1 MHRIAHRLLLF
12 PIVSLSIVLAGC
24 GSSGPVS
31 VPLPEKARFA
41 VAVAEIAQE
50 TNSFS
55 PVPTTLR
62 DFEAPGLLY
71 GRDVIERGAG
81 KNTAVGGFLKAIADH
96 GGGEISVV
104 PILRAR
110 AMSGGPVEREVYERF
125 KSELLEGLKAAGRLD
140 GIYLSLHG
148 AMGVDGLRD
157 PEGDLLAAIRG
168 IPGPSIPIGISHDLH
183 ANLTAARAQLATFIV
198 GYKTNPH
205 RDFFRTGYDSGRILA
220 GTVRGKLHPVMAVRK
235 MRLLKGGGMN
245 IDFLAP
251 MNKVFRFM
259 ARAGKA
265 KGVLSVSLFPVHIW
279 IDDEELG
286 WTTVAVTDGDPAL
299 AERTA
304 DSIADAAWAI
314 RAVAHPKSYT
324 AEAAVAEAKK
334 RWLAR
339 KTGAIVMCDVADAV
353 GAGAP
358 GENTW
363 ILKALLEGAPEL
375 ISYVPIRDAEVV
387 QALWGTPMGET
398 VTVTVGGKL
407 EKRYNLPLEFTGEVV
422 RQQEG
427 DLGKTVVLRHKGV
440 HLIVSELPPA
450 ATQPRFFAELG
461 LGVWKADVLV
471 VKNLFPFRYNF
482 LAVNRGT
489 LDVETPGCS
498 GVDVFELGYTR
509 IPRPIYPL
517 DGIEGWRSP

>member
-1 MHRIAHRLLLF
+1 MRHARPLPL
-12 PIVSLSIVLAGC
+12 IVLAALFSVLLSGC
-24 GSSGPVS
+24 VPPGTAKASRS
-31 VPLPEKARFA
+31 VQARFT

-71 GRDVIERGAG
+71 GQEVLEKGAG

-96 GGGEISVV
+96 GGGEVSVV

-110 AMSGGPVEREVYERF
+110 AMSGGPVERAVYERF

-140 GIYLSLHG
+140 G
-148 AMGVDGLRD
+148 LRD
-157 PEGDLLAAIRG
+157 PEGDLLAGIRG
-168 IPGPSIPIGISHDLH
+168 ILGPSIPIGISHDLH
-183 ANLTAARAQLATFIV
+183 ANVTSARARLATFIV

-220 GTVRGKLHPVMAVRK
+220 GTVRGELHPVMAVRK

-286 WTTVAVTDGDPAL
+286 WTTVAVTDGDSAL
-299 AERTA
+299 AEKTA
-304 DSIADAAWAI
+304 DSIADSAWAI
-314 RAVAHPKSYT
+314 RAVPHPRSYT

-375 ISYVPIRDAEVV
+375 VSYVPIRDAEVA

-407 EKRYNLPLEFTGEVV
+407 EKRYNRPLEFTGVVV
-422 RQQEG
+422 RQKEG

-450 ATQPRFFAELG
+450 ATQPRFFTDLG

-498 GVDVFELGYTR
+498 SVDVFELGYTR

-517 DGIEGWRSP
+517 DKIESWR